1 MITIRPANLADAQ
14 AIQAIY
20 APYVEKTAI
29 TFEYEVP
36 SVQEFEKRISNT
48 IERYPY
54 LVAEEDGQVLGQ
66 AYASTYYARTAYDW
80 TTELSIYL
88 NEDAR
93 GRGLGS
99 QLYGAL
105 EEELEKRGFLRF
117 LACIAVPN
125 EASIAMHEKR
135 GYIQVAH
142 FPKVG
147 YKFEQWHDIVWMQ
160 KTIDGPVRK
169 IRQKSGNVQSN
180 GISQYQGSKKVFV
193 ELNCLTLLPIMLEQE
208 YAMSRLAL
216 QSLLR

>member
-1 MITIRPANLADAQ
+1 MLTIRPANLADAQ
-14 AIQAIY
+14 AIQVIY

-36 SVQEFEKRISNT
+36 SVQEFENRINKT
-48 IERYPY
+48 
-54 LVAEEDGQVLGQ
+54 LEEDGQVLGY
-66 AYASTYYARTAYDW
+66 AYASTYYARTAYNW

-88 NEDAR
+88 HEDAR

-99 QLYGAL
+99 QLYDAL
-105 EEELEKRGFLRF
+105 EEELEQRGFLRF

-135 GYIQVAH
+135 GYVQVAH

-160 KTIDGPVRK
+160 KTLDGPVRK
-169 IRQKSGNVQSN
+169 IR
-180 GISQYQGSKKVFV
+180 
-193 ELNCLTLLPIMLEQE
+193 
-208 YAMSRLAL
+208 
-216 QSLLR
+216 

>member
-1 MITIRPANLADAQ
+1 MLTIRPASLSDAQ

-20 APYVEKTAI
+20 TPYVEKTAF

-36 SVQEFEKRISNT
+36 SVQEFEKRICKT
-48 IERYPY
+48 LEKYPY
-54 LVAEEDGQVLGQ
+54 LVAEENGQVLGY

-88 NEDAR
+88 HEDAR

-99 QLYGAL
+99 QLYDA
-105 EEELEKRGFLRF
+105 LEKRGFLRF

-125 EASIAMHEKR
+125 EASIVMHEKR
-135 GYIQVAH
+135 GYVQVAH

-169 IRQKSGNVQSN
+169 IK
-180 GISQYQGSKKVFV
+180 
-193 ELNCLTLLPIMLEQE
+193 
-208 YAMSRLAL
+208 
-216 QSLLR
+216 